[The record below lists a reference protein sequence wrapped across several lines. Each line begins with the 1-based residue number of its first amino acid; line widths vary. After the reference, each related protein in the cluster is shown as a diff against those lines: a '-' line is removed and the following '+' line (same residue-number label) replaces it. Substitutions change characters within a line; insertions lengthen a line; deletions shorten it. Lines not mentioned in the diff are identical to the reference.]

1 MLALE
6 TISDNGKE
14 LITKG
19 KKYVIGKE
27 LGYNTK
33 CYIIDNYGDKLYL
46 TKEEILSKFK
56 LSGKE
61 HLSVWKEAKMI
72 TLNYDKNNIVFENR
86 LAILLTR
93 NKINYNWIVEGME
106 VSEKDIQKANKLIEY
121 LENNNRPV
129 WINLYNRKEDLL

>member
-33 CYIIDNYGDKLYL
+33 CYVVDNYGDRLYL
-46 TKEEILSKFK
+46 TGDDVLLKFK

-61 HLSVWKEAKMI
+61 HLQV
-72 TLNYDKNNIVFENR
+72 
-86 LAILLTR
+86 
-93 NKINYNWIVEGME
+93 
-106 VSEKDIQKANKLIEY
+106 
-121 LENNNRPV
+121 
-129 WINLYNRKEDLL
+129 